1 MKKAVSVCLMAAL
14 LFLVS
19 CNGSTPEV
27 SSSAAA
33 PVPVFLSGMSAQS
46 RSAASDDL
54 PQDDN
59 LFLMYKYMIGGF
71 ALIGFDDTT
80 SSSEISDVDVL
91 GTLVDFT
98 WTEKDGAFTYDG
110 TGSDMA
116 IKIIYDT
123 NEGLIDLIQVS
134 KGSAWDYNC
143 FIVFEAKDIRYD
155 DAAKTLDGPYT
166 AYLSRTADTSSDDYF
181 LVSIGYGYAHSDENA
196 TGVLVTEMEN
206 LGTMSG
212 DIEDPIKFKTNPDA
226 DIETGHELIN
236 MMEGCWED
244 FSDEEK
250 TERTQIDLKVLYHKD
265 DCFIQYPDEN
275 DSDMIDA
282 PHEITDYIKEEVS
295 DKWVV
300 DPDALQLLQ
309 IMKMPIDSDCILKMY
324 EDSRSDFIQ
333 LL

>member
-1 MKKAVSVCLMAAL
+1 MAVL
-14 LFLVS
+14 LFLIS

-33 PVPVFLSGMSAQS
+33 PVPVFLSGMNAQA
-46 RSAASDDL
+46 RSAASDGQ
-54 PQDDN
+54 PQDD

-71 ALIGFDDTT
+71 ALVGFNGTT
-80 SSSEISDVDVL
+80 SSIEISDVDVL
-91 GTLVDFT
+91 GTPVDFT
-98 WTEKDGAFTYDG
+98 WTEKDGVFTYDG

-116 IKIIYDT
+116 IGITYDT

-134 KGSAWDYNC
+134 KGSAYENDYY
-143 FIVFEAKDIRYD
+143 FIVFKADGIEYNNTE
-155 DAAKTLDGPYT
+155 KTIDGDYT
-166 AYLSRTADTSSDDYF
+166 SYSAMA
-181 LVSIGYGYAHSDENA
+181 SIPDGEYSLNVIGRGYAHSDENV
-196 TGVLVTEMEN
+196 TGVLTTKMYR
-206 LGTMSG
+206 LGTMNG
-212 DIEDPIKFKTNPDA
+212 NEEDLISFDENPA
-226 DIETGHELIN
+226 ANIETGNNLIT
-236 MMEGCWED
+236 MMEGYWEE
-244 FSDEEK
+244 FSDEK
-250 TERTQIDLKVLYHKD
+250 KKERTQIDLKVLYHKD

>member
-80 SSSEISDVDVL
+80 SSSEIPDVNVL

-98 WTEKDGAFTYDG
+98 WTEENGVFTYDG
-110 TGSDMA
+110 KGSDMA
-116 IKIIYDT
+116 IRITYDT
-123 NEGLIDLIQVS
+123 KTCLINLIQVS
-134 KGSAWDYNC
+134 KGSAYENDYY
-143 FIVFEAKDIRYD
+143 FIVFKADGIEYNNAE
-155 DAAKTLDGPYT
+155 KTIDGDYT
-166 AYLSRTADTSSDDYF
+166 SYSAMA
-181 LVSIGYGYAHSDENA
+181 SIPDGEYSLNVIGRGYAHSDENA
-196 TGVLVTEMEN
+196 TGVLTTKMYR
-206 LGTMSG
+206 LGTMNG
-212 DIEDPIKFKTNPDA
+212 DEEDLISFDENPA
-226 DIETGHELIN
+226 ANIETGNNLIT
-236 MMEGCWED
+236 MMEGYWEE
-244 FSDEEK
+244 FSDEK
-250 TERTQIDLKVLYHKD
+250 KKERTQIDLKVLYHKD

-275 DSDMIDA
+275 DSDVIDA

-300 DPDALQLLQ
+300 DPDAL
-309 IMKMPIDSDCILKMY
+309 PAPADN
-324 EDSRSDFIQ
+324 ENPN
-333 LL
+333 